1 MQKFVKVVRIA
12 YGNTTRMD
20 FEGFVD
26 IGNGLFDTGIC
37 GKFVY
42 GGIGFG
48 IDFGIVK
55 YFG

>member
-1 MQKFVKVVRIA
+1 VKVVRIA
-12 YGNTTRMD
+12 YGNTSRMD

-26 IGNGLFDTGIC
+26 IGNGIFDTGIC

-48 IDFGIVK
+48 VDFGIVK